1 MRIPRIVTAK
11 VGMDGHDRG
20 VKVVSTLLREAGF
33 EVVYL
38 GKMLTAEGVVQS
50 AIQEAADAIGLSFLS
65 GEHVTYTRETDHV
78 MREKGLRHGPTGN
91 VKLFVGGVF
100 PNADVPR
107 IRQAGADEVFI
118 AGTLVEHIV
127 PRIRALLRSHS

>member
-1 MRIPRIVTAK
+1 MAK

-38 GKMLTAEGVVQS
+38 GKLLTAETVVEA
-50 AIQEAADAIGLSFLS
+50 AIQESADAIGLSFLS
-65 GEHVTYTRETDHV
+65 GEHVTYTRDV
-78 MREKGLRHGPTGN
+78 IRLMKKRGLRGKKGPG

-100 PNADVPR
+100 PNTDIPKIKA
-107 IRQAGADEVFI
+107 AGADDVFP
-118 AGTLVEHIV
+118 AGTLVEEIAH
-127 PRIRALLRSHS
+127 RIDSAL